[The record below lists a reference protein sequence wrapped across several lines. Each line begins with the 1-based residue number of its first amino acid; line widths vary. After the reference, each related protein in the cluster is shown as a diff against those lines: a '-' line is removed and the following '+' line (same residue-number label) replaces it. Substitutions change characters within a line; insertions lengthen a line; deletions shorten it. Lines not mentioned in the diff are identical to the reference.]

1 MQLWQDNGLAFTE
14 CLQNIGVSF
23 AWFWYNPKG
32 YLYAIQHIKEILK
45 DTSIPSGA
53 HVPFGVLRKS
63 KKNVIWDGLGMKR
76 ILVIEDEIAIN
87 DLICM
92 NLEIAGYE
100 PIPFLDGAIFSAH
113 LKEQDD
119 YDLALLDIMLPGK
132 DGFVLLE
139 ELKQHQIPVIYLT
152 AKGDL
157 PSKVKGL
164 RSGAEDYIV
173 KPFEM
178 LELLVRMDNVLKR
191 FSKEEEEIRIKD
203 VVINEKKRT
212 VHKAGTEVLMQPM
225 EFDCLLAFWKYRNRV
240 MTREQILN
248 LLWGVDFNGESRTVD
263 VHVGNIRKKLDF
275 ADVIITVP
283 RVGYRMEVSN
293 EYD

>member
-1 MQLWQDNGLAFTE
+1 M
-14 CLQNIGVSF
+14 
-23 AWFWYNPKG
+23 
-32 YLYAIQHIKEILK
+32 
-45 DTSIPSGA
+45 
-53 HVPFGVLRKS
+53 
-63 KKNVIWDGLGMKR
+63 KK
-76 ILVIEDEIAIN
+76 ILVIEDENAIN

-92 NLEIAGYE
+92 NLEVAGYE
-100 PIPFLDGAIFSAH
+100 PVPFFDGEEFSRH
-113 LKEQDD
+113 LEEQDD

-132 DGFVLLE
+132 DGFILLE
-139 ELKQHQIPVIYLT
+139 ELKEHHIPVIYLT

-178 LELLVRMDNVLKR
+178 LELLVRIDNVLKR
-191 FSKEEEEIRIKD
+191 FKHEDFEEIHIRD

-212 VHKAGTEVLMQPM
+212 VYKNGKEISMQPM

-240 MTREQILN
+240 MTRDQILN
-248 LLWGVDFNGESRTVD
+248 ILWGVDFQGESRTVD

-275 ADVIITVP
+275 TDVIITVP
-283 RVGYRMEVSN
+283 RVGYRMEV
-293 EYD
+293 

>member
-1 MQLWQDNGLAFTE
+1 M
-14 CLQNIGVSF
+14 
-23 AWFWYNPKG
+23 
-32 YLYAIQHIKEILK
+32 
-45 DTSIPSGA
+45 
-53 HVPFGVLRKS
+53 
-63 KKNVIWDGLGMKR
+63 KK

-92 NLEIAGYE
+92 NLEVAGYE
-100 PIPFLDGAIFSAH
+100 PVPFFDGEEFSNH
-113 LKEQDD
+113 LKGEDD

-132 DGFVLLE
+132 DGFILLE
-139 ELKQHQIPVIYLT
+139 ELKEHKIPVIYLT

-157 PSKVKGL
+157 PSKVRGL

-178 LELLVRMDNVLKR
+178 LELLVRVDNVLKR
-191 FSKEEEEIRIKD
+191 FVKEDSEEIHIRD

-212 VHKAGTEVLMQPM
+212 VYKSGVEISLQPM
-225 EFDCLLAFWKYRNRV
+225 EFDCLLVFWKYRNRV

-248 LLWGVDFNGESRTVD
+248 ILWGVDFEGESRTVD

-275 ADVIITVP
+275 TDVIITVP
-283 RVGYRMEVSN
+283 RVGYRMEV
-293 EYD
+293 

>member
-1 MQLWQDNGLAFTE
+1 M
-14 CLQNIGVSF
+14 
-23 AWFWYNPKG
+23 
-32 YLYAIQHIKEILK
+32 
-45 DTSIPSGA
+45 
-53 HVPFGVLRKS
+53 KS
-63 KKNVIWDGLGMKR
+63 CR
-76 ILVIEDEIAIN
+76 E
-87 DLICM
+87 
-92 NLEIAGYE
+92 
-100 PIPFLDGAIFSAH
+100 
-113 LKEQDD
+113 

-132 DGFVLLE
+132 DGFALLE
-139 ELKQHQIPVIYLT
+139 ELKACRIPVIYLT

-178 LELLVRMDNVLKR
+178 LELLVRIDNVLKR
-191 FSKEEEEIRIKD
+191 FSAEDEEEIRIKD
-203 VVINEKKRT
+203 VVIDAKKRT
-212 VHKAGTEVLMQPM
+212 VLKNGAEVQMQPM

-248 LLWGVDFNGESRTVD
+248 LLWGVEFGGESRTVD

-293 EYD
+293 EYGK

>member
-1 MQLWQDNGLAFTE
+1 M
-14 CLQNIGVSF
+14 
-23 AWFWYNPKG
+23 
-32 YLYAIQHIKEILK
+32 
-45 DTSIPSGA
+45 
-53 HVPFGVLRKS
+53 
-63 KKNVIWDGLGMKR
+63 KK

-92 NLEIAGYE
+92 NLEVAGYE
-100 PIPFLDGAIFSAH
+100 PVPFFDGEEFSNH
-113 LKEQDD
+113 LKGEDD

-132 DGFVLLE
+132 DGFILLE
-139 ELKQHQIPVIYLT
+139 ELKEHKIPVIYLT

-157 PSKVKGL
+157 PSKVRGL

-178 LELLVRMDNVLKR
+178 LEMLVRVDNVLKR
-191 FSKEEEEIRIKD
+191 FVKEDSEEIHIRD

-212 VHKAGTEVLMQPM
+212 VYKSGVEISLQPM
-225 EFDCLLAFWKYRNRV
+225 EFDCLLVFWKYRNRV

-248 LLWGVDFNGESRTVD
+248 ILWGVDFEGESRTVD

-275 ADVIITVP
+275 TDVIITVP
-283 RVGYRMEVSN
+283 RVGYRMEV
-293 EYD
+293 

>member
-1 MQLWQDNGLAFTE
+1 M
-14 CLQNIGVSF
+14 
-23 AWFWYNPKG
+23 
-32 YLYAIQHIKEILK
+32 
-45 DTSIPSGA
+45 
-53 HVPFGVLRKS
+53 
-63 KKNVIWDGLGMKR
+63 KK
-76 ILVIEDEIAIN
+76 ILVIEDENAIN

-92 NLEIAGYE
+92 NLEIAGYD
-100 PIPFLDGAIFSAH
+100 PIPFFDGEEFSRH
-113 LKEQDD
+113 LTEQDN

-139 ELKQHQIPVIYLT
+139 ELKEHHIPVIYLT

-178 LELLVRMDNVLKR
+178 LEMLVRVDNVLKR
-191 FSKEEEEIRIKD
+191 FGNKEPEEIHIKD

-212 VHKAGTEVLMQPM
+212 VYKNGMEISMQPM
-225 EFDCLLAFWKYRNRV
+225 EFDCLLVFWKYRNRV
-240 MTREQILN
+240 MTRDQILN
-248 LLWGVDFNGESRTVD
+248 ILWGVDFEGESRTVD

-283 RVGYRMEVSN
+283 RVGYRMEV
-293 EYD
+293 

>member
-1 MQLWQDNGLAFTE
+1 M
-14 CLQNIGVSF
+14 
-23 AWFWYNPKG
+23 
-32 YLYAIQHIKEILK
+32 
-45 DTSIPSGA
+45 
-53 HVPFGVLRKS
+53 
-63 KKNVIWDGLGMKR
+63 KK

-92 NLEIAGYE
+92 NLEIAGYSAV
-100 PIPFLDGAIFSAH
+100 PFFDGLKFSGH
-113 LKEQDD
+113 LKNCHE

-132 DGFVLLE
+132 DGFMLLE
-139 ELKQHQIPVIYLT
+139 ELKAYSIPVIYLT

-157 PSKVKGL
+157 TSKIKGL
-164 RSGAEDYIV
+164 RNGAEDYIV

-178 LELLVRMDNVLKR
+178 LELLVRMEKVLKR
-191 FSKEEEEIRIKD
+191 TVCKNGVEIP
-203 VVINEKKRT
+203 
-212 VHKAGTEVLMQPM
+212 MQPM
-225 EFDCLLAFWKYRNRV
+225 EFDCLLAFWKYKNRV

-248 LLWGVDFNGESRTVD
+248 MLWGVDFSGESRTVD